1 MSYYG
6 FRWESLI
13 ENAQNGQEVK
23 SETNVRG
30 VYSSPD
36 KRDMRALMIDYH
48 SQVLIG
54 SGWEYRVRAA
64 KVVTP
69 ERVSKSSGLEDVP
82 TEEMLEELPPFNDL
96 LNYFF

>member
-1 MSYYG
+1 MVSEG
-6 FRWESLI
+6 VVES
-13 ENAQNGQEVK
+13 
-23 SETNVRG
+23 

-54 SGWEYRVRAA
+54 SGWEFRVRAA

-82 TEEMLEELPPFNDL
+82 TEEMLEELPHINSL